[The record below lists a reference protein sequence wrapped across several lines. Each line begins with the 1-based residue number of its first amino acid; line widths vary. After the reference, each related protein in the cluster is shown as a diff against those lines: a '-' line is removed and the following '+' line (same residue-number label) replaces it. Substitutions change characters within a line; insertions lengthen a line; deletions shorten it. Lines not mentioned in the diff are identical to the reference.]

1 MSTPIV
7 NELPPHL
14 EPVTRDPFIDHLAG
28 ERPSGLAPVFPASPR

>member
-14 EPVTRDPFIDHLAG
+14 EPVTRDPFIDDLAG
-28 ERPSGLAPVFPASPR
+28 GGPSGPAPVSPASPR

>member
-14 EPVTRDPFIDHLAG
+14 EQLTRDPFIDHLAG
-28 ERPSGLAPVFPASPR
+28 GDPSGPAPVSSASPR

>member
-14 EPVTRDPFIDHLAG
+14 EPAIRDPFIDHLAG
-28 ERPSGLAPVFPASPR
+28 GGPSGPAPVSPARLR